1 MTSLLDAFSLV
12 HDEEL
17 YSVCDRV
24 EIAARAER
32 RRPVPQK
39 FLEGRVGEWLR
50 TDLAP
55 DGALWNH
62 QSLALESIAQG
73 RSVILATDTASGK
86 SLVFHLAAFSQLTQ
100 NLNSR
105 FIVFYP
111 QIALANDQLVHWRKA
126 ATSAGFS
133 ASIIGEIHGGVSQA
147 DRSAILREARIVLM
161 TPDVC
166 QAWFLR
172 NVASQEVRDFLIR
185 LAGVFLDEAHVF
197 EGVMGSNAALLTR
210 RLAVAR
216 SCARGGRTVEPLRI
230 VAASATIANPAAHME
245 ALFGVDAD
253 VVDLTE
259 DGSPSFTKTL
269 LHVAADDERKAAHEL
284 LSVLLEGSDAGTFI
298 AFADSRQGVERIA
311 RDLEHDGVQ
320 PYRSG
325 YEDEDRRT
333 IEEALRCGEL
343 RGVVSTSAL
352 ELGINIPHFTFGINI
367 GVPNSRKALR
377 QRVGRVGRFAP
388 GAFAILADR
397 FAFTRL
403 GSTLADYWRGSIE
416 PSCLYLENRFV
427 QFAHSRCL
435 AEELEAIG
443 RKAEA
448 LPDAD
453 WPQGFA
459 SIYALA
465 LPAAA
470 RPAEFDAVAAI
481 GADDPHRNYPLRN
494 IGEVRYAFVEGPERL
509 GNIALQQAIR
519 EAYPGAVYLYRTKPY
534 RVYEWRTTPFEN
546 VIRVGKS
553 SFPGPTKPISRTWV
567 NAAIDPQGIID
578 GHYMTSDVGCLAEC
592 QLQITERVEGYV
604 ERGQRKIYRELR
616 DPCMRNKI
624 REFRTTGVLFQA
636 SGDWFRLS
644 ENKRRFADALRD
656 LVLREHSIAPQ
667 DVDVAFTNISLLQAG
682 RRVAISDAVVLFDS
696 TYGSL
701 RLSEPAF
708 TQATSLIDR
717 LRRACELVKSDDAP
731 VSPVF
736 LDQLTAWYEDLKP
749 CEAATLTMPQ
759 DGLLRVF
766 RPGSIVARHGF
777 NSHTPVETEIIKPV
791 LMMQGDGS
799 SELSY
804 HTRDVFGK
812 RELFLAQS
820 AVIAVGDDW
829 SEVLW
834 NPTTDEYVEEDAE
847 GGPDAA

>member
-1 MTSLLDAFSLV
+1 MTSLLNAFSLL

-32 RRPVPQK
+32 RRLVPHK
-39 FLEGRVGEWLR
+39 FLEGRVGQWLCK
-50 TDLAP
+50 DLAQ
-55 DGALWNH
+55 DSALWNH

-86 SLVFHLAAFSQLTQ
+86 SLVFHIAAFSQLTQ
-100 NLNSR
+100 DPDSR
-105 FIVFYP
+105 FLVFYP
-111 QIALANDQLVHWRKA
+111 QIALANDQLVHWRSA
-126 ATSAGFS
+126 AASAGFS
-133 ASIIGEIHGGVSQA
+133 AGIIGEIHGGISQT
-147 DRSAILREARIVLM
+147 DRSTILREARVVLM

-185 LAGVFLDEAHVF
+185 LASVFLDEAHIF

-245 ALFGVDAD
+245 ALFGVEAD

-259 DGSPSFTKTL
+259 DGSPSFSKTL
-269 LHVAADDERKAAHEL
+269 LHVAADDERKLAHDL
-284 LSVLLEGSDAGTFI
+284 LLDRSDTGTFI

-367 GVPNSRKALR
+367 GIPNSRKALR
-377 QRVGRVGRFAP
+377 QRVGRVGRLAP

-403 GSTLADYWRGSIE
+403 GSTLADYWCGSIE

-435 AEELEAIG
+435 AEELEAMG
-443 RKAEA
+443 RKAEG

-459 SIYALA
+459 STYALA

-509 GNIALQQAIR
+509 GDIALQQAIR
-519 EAYPGAVYLYRTKPY
+519 EAYPGAVYLYR
-534 RVYEWRTTPFEN
+534 RRR
-546 VIRVGKS
+546 I
-553 SFPGPTKPISRTWV
+553 
-567 NAAIDPQGIID
+567 
-578 GHYMTSDVGCLAEC
+578 
-592 QLQITERVEGYV
+592 
-604 ERGQRKIYRELR
+604 
-616 DPCMRNKI
+616 
-624 REFRTTGVLFQA
+624 EFMNGA
-636 SGDWFRLS
+636 
-644 ENKRRFADALRD
+644 RR
-656 LVLREHSIAPQ
+656 P
-667 DVDVAFTNISLLQAG
+667 
-682 RRVAISDAVVLFDS
+682 
-696 TYGSL
+696 
-701 RLSEPAF
+701 
-708 TQATSLIDR
+708 
-717 LRRACELVKSDDAP
+717 
-731 VSPVF
+731 
-736 LDQLTAWYEDLKP
+736 LK
-749 CEAATLTMPQ
+749 T
-759 DGLLRVF
+759 
-766 RPGSIVARHGF
+766 
-777 NSHTPVETEIIKPV
+777 
-791 LMMQGDGS
+791 S
-799 SELSY
+799 SESASPTFRARL
-804 HTRDVFGK
+804 G
-812 RELFLAQS
+812 QS
-820 AVIAVGDDW
+820 RGR
-829 SEVLW
+829 
-834 NPTTDEYVEEDAE
+834 
-847 GGPDAA
+847 G